1 MVLQVPVSTHIFT
14 PTTPHGH
21 LASVRDAEQ
30 QLASAR
36 DAALAVQHL
45 QTAIHDELQQQQQ
58 QQQQQEQHHVT

>member
-1 MVLQVPVSTHIFT
+1 MSTHILT

-21 LASVRDAEQ
+21 LASVRDPEQ

-36 DAALAVQHL
+36 DAALAVQRL

-58 QQQQQEQHHVT
+58 QQQEQHHVT